1 MNWFSQERLG
11 SVLLSGDKEK
21 GKGDE
26 WENNHRALGGS
37 GMTFHSKQ
45 SMYHQVQCLWC
56 TNKITLQWK
65 SFCSFK
71 HWLTL
76 SFKWLDATYVIAT
89 TSLQVTGLGGV
100 AGCFLLSSCC
110 WSFFLDQNT
119 CVAVCFTLLIF
130 FFFVGSSAAGRP
142 RLVTKSQEAV
152 FIIFG
157 WFNYL
162 KE

>member
-1 MNWFSQERLG
+1 M
-11 SVLLSGDKEK
+11 LLSGDKEK
-21 GKGDE
+21 GKDDE
-26 WENNHRALGGS
+26 RENNYRALGGS

-110 WSFFLDQNT
+110 WSFFLRQNT

-130 FFFVGSSAAGRP
+130 FLFVGSSAAGRP
-142 RLVTKSQEAV
+142 RLVTKSQEAA

>member
-1 MNWFSQERLG
+1 M
-11 SVLLSGDKEK
+11 LLSGYKEK
-21 GKGDE
+21 GKDDE
-26 WENNHRALGGS
+26 RENNYRALGGS

-110 WSFFLDQNT
+110 WSFFLHQNT
-119 CVAVCFTLLIF
+119 YVAVCFTLLIF
-130 FFFVGSSAAGRP
+130 FLFVGSSAAGRP
-142 RLVTKSQEAV
+142 RLVTKSQEAA

>member
-1 MNWFSQERLG
+1 MLF
-11 SVLLSGDKEK
+11 SGDKEK
-21 GKGDE
+21 GKDDE
-26 WENNHRALGGS
+26 RENNYRALGGS

-110 WSFFLDQNT
+110 WSFFLRQNT

-130 FFFVGSSAAGRP
+130 FLFVGSSAAGRP
-142 RLVTKSQEAV
+142 RLVTKSQEAA